1 MQARGAGT
9 GGLLETRLQV
19 CRRKTDSVNSPL
31 GFFFKE
37 RKKNSTFFFKTPQ
50 HARFLTVEAGN
61 RADAEKST
69 SLIH

>member
-9 GGLLETRLQV
+9 GGLLENSTAGLQ
-19 CRRKTDSVNSPL
+19 KEEDSVNPAL
-31 GFFFKE
+31 GFFK
-37 RKKNSTFFFKTPQ
+37 RKKTLNIFFFLTPQ
-50 HARFLTVEAGN
+50 HARFLPVEAGN

>member
-9 GGLLETRLQV
+9 GGLLENSTAGLQ
-19 CRRKTDSVNSPL
+19 KEEDSVNSPL
-31 GFFFKE
+31 GCFLKKKKNLNIFFFL
-37 RKKNSTFFFKTPQ
+37 TPQ
-50 HARFLTVEAGN
+50 HARFLPVDAGN